1 MEFVAPSI
9 NDGWETEPY
18 LTEEPYFSKDA
29 NNKHCVTGSTLV
41 RRNGLRQEFG

>member
-9 NDGWETEPY
+9 SDGWETEHH
-18 LTEEPYFSKDA
+18 FSEDA
-29 NNKHCVTGSTLV
+29 NSKHCVAGATLV